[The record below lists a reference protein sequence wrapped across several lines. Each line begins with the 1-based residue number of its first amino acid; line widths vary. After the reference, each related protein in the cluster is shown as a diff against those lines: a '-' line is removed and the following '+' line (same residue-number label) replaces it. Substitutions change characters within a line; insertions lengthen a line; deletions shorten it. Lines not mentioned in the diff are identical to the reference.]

1 MFCKSVFIHNNR
13 IFPYFQNKVKYVNN
27 IIIMIIKIR
36 EQIIHKKMNK
46 NKRYN
51 CYKIILSLVLFRIN
65 LA

>member
-13 IFPYFQNKVKYVNN
+13 IFRYFENKVKNVIN

-36 EQIIHKKMNK
+36 ELIIHKKMNK